1 MTTAVLTTLGHLA
14 QLLDSNLFALAGSLA
29 LLVAYHLYLQVQL
42 RSNPRYTIQAINNAA
57 RAAWVESVMA
67 SGNKDVLA
75 VQTLRNS
82 TMAATF
88 LASTAILLIIG
99 VLNLSQTGAGL
110 LQTVESH
117 DAAARLHL
125 LKLTP
130 LLLDLFAT
138 FFFFSFAIRMY
149 NHVGYL
155 INSGGQPGSP
165 ATPQYVARLLNRG
178 GAYYTLG
185 MRTYYLSVP
194 FVFWLLGS
202 VYMLAA
208 TCAVI
213 AVLYHVD
220 RSPEDAPTAEEQAE
234 AGRAGKAAPAGSGG
248 QGVASRLGF
257 LGRKAA

>member
-1 MTTAVLTTLGHLA
+1 MTTAALDHVVRI
-14 QLLDSNLFALAGSLA
+14 LDSNLFALAGSIA
-29 LLVAYHLYLQVQL
+29 MLLAYHLYLQAQL
-42 RSNPRYTIQAINNAA
+42 RSNPRYTIQAINNTA
-57 RAAWVESVMA
+57 RTAWVVSVMA

-99 VLNLSQTGAGL
+99 VLNLSQTGGGL
-110 LQTVESH
+110 LRAVDAR
-117 DAAARLHL
+117 DAAPLYL

-130 LLLDLFAT
+130 LLLDLFGA

-165 ATPQYVARLLNRG
+165 ATPHYVARLLNRG

-185 MRTYYLSVP
+185 MRAYYLSVP

-202 VYMLAA
+202 LYLLAA
-208 TCAVI
+208 TCVVI

-220 RSPEDAPTAEEQAE
+220 RSPGDAPTAEEQAE
-234 AGRAGKAAPAGSGG
+234 AGRAGKAAPAG
-248 QGVASRLGF
+248 QASRLGF

>member
-1 MTTAVLTTLGHLA
+1 MTDVS
-14 QLLDSNLFALAGSLA
+14 QLLDSNLFALAGSIA
-29 LLVAYHLYLQVQL
+29 MLVAYHLYLQMQL
-42 RSNPRYTIQAINNAA
+42 KSNPRYTIQAINNAA
-57 RAAWVESVMA
+57 RTAWVEGIME
-67 SGNKDVLA
+67 SGEKDVLP

-99 VLNLSQTGAGL
+99 VLNLSQSATGL
-110 LQTVESH
+110 LQSVGTNDSATV
-117 DAAARLHL
+117 HL
-125 LKLTP
+125 MKLAP
-130 LLLDLFAT
+130 LLLDLFGA

-165 ATPQYVARLLNRG
+165 ASPRYVARMLNRG
-178 GAYYTLG
+178 GSYYTLG
-185 MRTYYLSVP
+185 MRAYYLSVP

-208 TCAVI
+208 TCVVV

-220 RSPEDAPTAEEQAE
+220 RSPEDAPTAEEEAE
-234 AGRAGKAAPAGSGG
+234 AGAVGSLARD
-248 QGVASRLGF
+248 QGMTARLSF
-257 LGRKAA
+257 MHRKAA